1 MEVFFVSIDYR
12 EKIWCDKNKIRLD
25 FNYVM
30 QEFIGFEQGLSEENF
45 KSLEEKT
52 DHAIEQ
58 IKNKRAA
65 KKLEW
70 MNLPYNQESVVEEIL
85 SYAEHVQKNFE
96 SVVIFG
102 IGGSALGPIA
112 LQQAINHPFYNEL
125 SKEKRKYP
133 KFYVA
138 DNIDPERLVYLLDV
152 VDVTKTLFI
161 IISKSGNTSETM
173 SQFMIIKNLLD
184 KKIMDLA
191 KKNIVCITDEA
202 KGNLVKIAKRE
213 GYKTFY
219 IPNGVG
225 GRFSELCPVGLLPAA
240 ICGIDIKKLL
250 AGAEF
255 MEQNFSDDPKN
266 NLATKFALINY
277 LALKEK
283 QKNICVMMPY
293 ADSLKYIADWF
304 AQIWAESLGKAF
316 DNDGNLINT
325 GQTPVKSLGV
335 TDQHSQIQLYNE
347 GPFDKIIVFLEVE
360 KYRKN
365 IFVPKIFDDIAGI
378 SFLGGISH
386 QDLICAEL
394 KATEFALAKSKHMN
408 MKIILPETNEF
419 VIGEL
424 FFVLELATALM
435 GELLNINAF
444 DQPGVEEGKNATY
457 AIFNKPGYEN
467 KKRELENMLVKKQ
480 NYFV

>member
-1 MEVFFVSIDYR
+1 MQKDYYDQD
-12 EKIWCDKNKIRLD
+12 WCKKNKIKLD

-30 QEFIGFEQGLSEENF
+30 QEFIGEAQGLSENDF
-45 KSLEEKT
+45 NNLEEKINS
-52 DHAIEQ
+52 ACEQ
-58 IKNKRAA
+58 IRTKYDQ

-70 MNLPYNQESVVEEIL
+70 LDLPSNQQDVVQEIL
-85 SYAEHVQKNFE
+85 EYADYVQKNFE

-125 SKEKRKYP
+125 SDKQRKYP

-138 DNIDPERLVYLLDV
+138 DNIDPERLIYLLDV
-152 VDVTKTLFI
+152 IDIAKTLFI

-173 SQFMIIKNLLD
+173 SQFMIIKNMLD
-184 KKIMDLA
+184 QKENNLSR
-191 KKNIVCITDEA
+191 KNIVCITDRE
-202 KGNLVKIAKRE
+202 KGNLIKIANQD

-219 IPNGVG
+219 ISSGVG

-250 AGAEF
+250 AGA
-255 MEQNFSDDPKN
+255 NFAKNKFFDDPKN
-266 NLATKFALINY
+266 NIATKFAVINY
-277 LALKEK
+277 LAMQKK

-316 DNDGNLINT
+316 DNQGNLVNV

-335 TDQHSQIQLYNE
+335 TDQHSQVQLYNE
-347 GPFDKIIVFLEVE
+347 GPFDKIIVFLSVE
-360 KYRKN
+360 QYRKN
-365 IFVPKIFDDIAGI
+365 VSVPKIFSNIEGI

-386 QDLICAEL
+386 QDLILAEQ

-408 MKIILPETNEF
+408 MKIILPDINEF

-424 FFVLELATALM
+424 FLIFELSTALM
-435 GELLNINAF
+435 GEFLNINAF

-457 AIFNKPGYEN
+457 AIFNKPGYET
-467 KKRELENMLVKKQ
+467 KKIELENTLVKKQ
-480 NYFV
+480 IYFI

>member
-1 MEVFFVSIDYR
+1 MTIDYH
-12 EKIWCDKNKIRLD
+12 EKIWCEQNKIHLD

-30 QEFIGFEQGLSEENF
+30 QEFVGSEQGLSEDDF
-45 KSLEEKT
+45 KSLDTKIS
-52 DHAIEQ
+52 HAVKQ
-58 IKNKRAA
+58 IKNKRAE

-70 MNLPYNQESVVEEIL
+70 MNLPYTQESVVEEIL
-85 SYAEHVQKNFE
+85 NYAEYVQKNFG

-112 LQQAINHPFYNEL
+112 LQQAINHPFYNEI

-152 VDVTKTLFI
+152 VDIEKTLFI
-161 IISKSGNTSETM
+161 IISKSGSTSETM

-184 KKIMDLA
+184 EKNKELE
-191 KKNIVCITDEA
+191 KKNIVCITDET
-202 KGNLVKIAKRE
+202 KGNLIKIAKRE

-255 MEQNFSDDPKN
+255 MDKNFSDEPKN
-266 NLATKFALINY
+266 NIATKFALINY
-277 LALKEK
+277 LAMQKK

-304 AQIWAESLGKAF
+304 AQIWSESLGKAF
-316 DNDGNLINT
+316 DNNGNLINI

-335 TDQHSQIQLYNE
+335 TDQHSQVQLYNE
-347 GPFDKIIVFLEVE
+347 GPFDKIIVFLKVE

-365 IFVPKIFDDIAGI
+365 IFVPKIFEDIDGI

-386 QDLICAEL
+386 EDLIHAEL

-408 MKIILPETNEF
+408 MKIILPEINEF

-424 FFVLELATALM
+424 FFALELATALM
-435 GELLNINAF
+435 GEFLNINAF
-444 DQPGVEEGKNATY
+444 DQPGVEEGKNMTY

-467 KKRELENMLVKKQ
+467 KKHELENMLVKKRD
-480 NYFV
+480 YFV

>member
-1 MEVFFVSIDYR
+1 MQKDYHER
-12 EKIWCDKNKIRLD
+12 NFSEKNKIRLD
-25 FNYVM
+25 FNYIM
-30 QEFIGFEQGLSEENF
+30 QEFIGETQGLSEQDF
-45 KSLEEKT
+45 KNLDEKINN
-52 DHAIEQ
+52 ACEQ
-58 IKNKRAA
+58 IKVKYKQ

-70 MNLPYNQESVVEEIL
+70 LDLSSNQENIIQEIL
-85 SYAEHVQKNFE
+85 EYANYVQQNFD

-125 SKEKRKYP
+125 PSSERKYP

-152 VDVTKTLFI
+152 IDISKTLFI

-173 SQFMIIKNLLD
+173 SQFMIIKNMLD
-184 KKIMDLA
+184 QKENNLSQ
-191 KKNIVCITDEA
+191 KNIVCITDKE
-202 KGNLVKIAKRE
+202 KGNLIKLANQN
-213 GYKTFY
+213 GFKTFY
-219 IPNGVG
+219 IPSGVG

-240 ICGIDIKKLL
+240 LCGIDIQKLL
-250 AGAEF
+250 AGADF
-255 MEQNFSDDPKN
+255 AKNKFFDDPKN
-266 NLATKFALINY
+266 NIAMKFAAINY
-277 LALKEK
+277 LAMKEK

-316 DNDGNLINT
+316 DNERNLVNI
-325 GQTPVKSLGV
+325 GQTPVKALGV
-335 TDQHSQIQLYNE
+335 TDQHSQVQLYNE
-347 GPFDKIIVFLEVE
+347 GPFDKIIIFLNVE

-365 IFVPKIFDDIAGI
+365 VFVPQIFDDIDGI

-386 QDLICAEL
+386 QDLILAEQ

-408 MKIILPETNEF
+408 MKIILPDINEF

-424 FFVLELATALM
+424 FLIFELATALM
-435 GELLNINAF
+435 GEFLNINAF

-457 AIFNKPGYEN
+457 AIFDKPGYEA
-467 KKRELENMLVKKQ
+467 KKHELENTLIKQ
-480 NYFV
+480 QRYFV

>member
-1 MEVFFVSIDYR
+1 MATDYR
-12 EKIWCDKNKIRLD
+12 EKNWCEKNKIRLD

-30 QEFIGFEQGLSEENF
+30 QEFIGVDQGLSEEDF
-45 KSLEEKT
+45 KAMDTKINY
-52 DHAIEQ
+52 AIKQ
-58 IKNKRAA
+58 IKKKCDA
-65 KKLEW
+65 KELEW
-70 MNLPYNQESVVEEIL
+70 MKLPYNQEDIVKEIL
-85 SYAEHVQKNFE
+85 NYAAYAQKNYE

-112 LQQAINHPFYNEL
+112 LQQAINHPLYNEL
-125 SKEKRKYP
+125 SSEKRKYP

-152 VDVTKTLFI
+152 IDIEKTLFI
-161 IISKSGNTSETM
+161 IISKSGSTSETM

-184 KKIMDLA
+184 GKNKDLS
-191 KKNIVCITDEA
+191 KKNIVCITDEE
-202 KGNLVKIAKRE
+202 KGNLIKIAERE
-213 GYKTFY
+213 NYNTFY
-219 IPNGVG
+219 VPDGVG
-225 GRFSELCPVGLLPAA
+225 GRFSELCPVGLLIAA

-255 MEQNFSDDPKN
+255 IDKIFLDDPKDN
-266 NLATKFALINY
+266 IATKFAIINY
-277 LALKEK
+277 LALKKK

-293 ADSLKYIADWF
+293 ADGLKYISDWF
-304 AQIWAESLGKAF
+304 AQIWAESLGKAL
-316 DNDGNLINT
+316 DNDGNLINI

-347 GPFDKIIVFLEVE
+347 GPFDKIVVFLEVE

-365 IFVPKIFDDIAGI
+365 IFVPKIFEDIDGI

-386 QDLICAEL
+386 EDLIRAEL

-408 MKIILPETNEF
+408 MKIILPEINEF

-424 FFVLELATALM
+424 FFALEIATALM
-435 GELLNINAF
+435 GEFLNINAF
-444 DQPGVEEGKNATY
+444 NQPGVEEGKNMTY

-467 KKRELENMLVKKQ
+467 KKHELENMLVKKQ